1 MYFKL
6 EISNG
11 QAHHSPYAMKA
22 TPDDPAIRLGIQISG
37 TDTLGNAI
45 SFWLKSKG
53 KQNILKTNTLV
64 DESEEKTNGE
74 IGRTPCRWIVK
85 NVTLGRY
92 KPSYT

>member
-1 MYFKL
+1 
-6 EISNG
+6 
-11 QAHHSPYAMKA
+11 MKA

-53 KQNILKTNTLV
+53 KQNILKMNTLV
-64 DESEEKTNGE
+64 DESEGKTNGE

-85 NVTLGRY
+85 NVTLGSY
-92 KPSYT
+92 KPPYT